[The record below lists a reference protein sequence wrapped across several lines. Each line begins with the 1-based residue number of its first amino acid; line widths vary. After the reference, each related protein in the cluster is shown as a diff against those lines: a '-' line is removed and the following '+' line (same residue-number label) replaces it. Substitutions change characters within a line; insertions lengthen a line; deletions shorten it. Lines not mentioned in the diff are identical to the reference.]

1 MFYNIFPTRID
12 RAEVVGKKADGQTN
26 QEEINSATTVAYQSI
41 VGSNNVQQ
49 SLQQTLLLK
58 EETKYEWMKLK
69 EKIEQILEVLIQ
81 LLSHHHRIF
90 LDSSG
95 NNWTESF
102 SKASLKFPLLWFLL
116 NVLVIEQQQQAR
128 NQRERYDPY
137 HIFQIDYE

>member
-58 EETKYEWMKLK
+58 EETN
-69 EKIEQILEVLIQ
+69 
-81 LLSHHHRIF
+81 F
-90 LDSSG
+90 LCYG
-95 NNWTESF
+95 
-102 SKASLKFPLLWFLL
+102 LLL
-116 NVLVIEQQQQAR
+116 NVLVIEQEQQAR